1 MATTPTITDAGAL
14 AVTPAR
20 VNIFAK
26 PSAVEDQPAP
36 AARQPRSVF
45 DDAAACHSTAEGTD
59 RPAAASA
66 PGGGR
71 LGGTWVL
78 RRSAYL
84 LALAAT
90 AAGLIVA
97 ISLQPGS
104 HGAGE
109 APPPPAVRQQR
120 EPHAFHEPN
129 RQSSR
134 PRVPEQRRRRQTHR
148 AARSSGAT
156 RRDRRP
162 RPPGHAASA
171 PRLAPAG
178 AAPHV
183 AVPARPLPT
192 RVAPDAPPEFM

>member
-1 MATTPTITDAGAL
+1 MATTPTVTDAGAL
-14 AVTPAR
+14 AVRPVR

-26 PSAVEDQPAP
+26 PSAPQDQTDP

-45 DDAAACHSTAEGTD
+45 DDAAACHSTDEGTD
-59 RPAAASA
+59 RPAASSA

-71 LGGTWVL
+71 VGGTWAF
-78 RRSAYL
+78 RRSGYL
-84 LALAAT
+84 IALAAA

-97 ISLQPGS
+97 IPLQPGS
-104 HGAGE
+104 HGAAQ
-109 APPPPAVRQQR
+109 APPPPALRQQR
-120 EPHAFHEPN
+120 QPHASHEPN

-134 PRVPEQRRRRQTHR
+134 PRIPEQRRQRQAHR
-148 AARSSGAT
+148 AARSTSAT

-162 RPPGHAASA
+162 RPPAHAPSA

-178 AAPHV
+178 PGPHV